1 MFFLL
6 IFLTSLLV
14 VFFSIPPVI
23 KVAYQKR
30 LFDVP
35 TESRKIHK
43 RIIPNFGGIAI
54 FTAFLFSSCLF
65 IPSSTLP
72 ESNLL
77 MAAGLILFMTGL
89 KDDIVGLDPT
99 AKFAAQFISAIIL
112 TVFANI
118 RITDLQGV
126 FGVYEMNYAS
136 SIILSVFFIVGIVN
150 AFNLIDG
157 IDGLAGTLGVIFS
170 LLYAF
175 IFFKSGDLGWAYL
188 ALSLSGALIGF
199 LFYNITPAKI
209 FMGDSGSLIVG
220 FIASVLSIKFLQTE
234 SINPVQ
240 VGPVSIGF
248 GPSLVIAILIIP
260 IFDTLRVFT
269 LRVLKNTSPFTAD
282 SNHLHHRLLFLGLSH
297 LQATFMLALCNV
309 LIIFMALSLRNL
321 GPTQLLMAIFG
332 TIFILNGLLSLYIES
347 YKRSLFSRN
356 KTVKNEDA
364 FVLVPGPDDKKFGA
378 EVLNKIFKN

>member
-1 MFFLL
+1 MLPLFIFISSLL
-6 IFLTSLLV
+6 IVIL
-14 VFFSIPPVI
+14 SIPPVI
-23 KVAYQKR
+23 KVAFQKR
-30 LFDVP
+30 LFDSP
-35 TESRKIHK
+35 TEQRKVHK
-43 RIIPNFGGIAI
+43 KIIPNLGGISI
-54 FTAFLFSSCLF
+54 FTAFLFSSSLF
-65 IPSSTLP
+65 IPHSILP
-72 ESNLL
+72 EANLL
-77 MAAGLILFMTGL
+77 MASGLILFMTGL
-89 KDDIVGLDPT
+89 KDDIVGLDPA

-136 SIILSVFFIVGIVN
+136 SVILTVFFIVGIVN

-157 IDGLAGTLGVIFS
+157 IDGLAGTLTLIFS

-188 ALSLSGALIGF
+188 SLSLSGAILGF

-209 FMGDSGSLIVG
+209 FMGDSGSLVLG
-220 FIASVLSIKFLQTE
+220 FIAAVLSIKFLQIE

-240 VGPVSIGF
+240 VGPVVIGF
-248 GPSLVIAILIIP
+248 GPGLVIAILIIP

-269 LRVLKNTSPFTAD
+269 LRILKNTSPFTAD
-282 SNHLHHRLLFLGLSH
+282 CNHLHHRLLFLGLSH

-309 LIIFMALSLRNL
+309 LIIFMALSLQNL
-321 GPTQLLMAIFG
+321 GPTQMLMAIIG

-356 KTVKNEDA
+356 KVVEDEA
-364 FVLVPGPDDKKFGA
+364 FVLVPQTGDKSFGA
-378 EVLNKIFKN
+378 QVFNKIFKN